1 MATNKPDTVINV
13 LKDTRDDLKVLAI
26 AEGRTMKG
34 MLKHIID
41 KYKKEK
47 K

>member
-1 MATNKPDTVINV
+1 MATNKDDTVINV
-13 LKDTRDDLKVLAI
+13 AIESRDILKQLAKL
-26 AEGRTMKG
+26 EGRTMKG

-41 KYKKEK
+41 KYKAK